1 MGNFASSCMKAQ
13 NVDNMPKKAAPN
25 SGAAEKLENSRV
37 NDQDRAILDVKTRLK
52 KLKVYVDKLNLDVN
66 KQQEKISQYLKD
78 KNKQRALI
86 ALKHKKFIEKELD
99 KAMGAQ
105 VLLEETIKNI
115 ESAQM
120 DVNIYEAMKKGDQ
133 VLSEL
138 QKQATKENFE
148 ELVDRLQ
155 DAQAQKDAEAEFF
168 GALLNE
174 DELQDEL
181 DKLDALIAE
190 DVIPDAGKAIIDAP
204 IREPI

>member
-1 MGNFASSCMKAQ
+1 
-13 NVDNMPKKAAPN
+13 
-25 SGAAEKLENSRV
+25 
-37 NDQDRAILDVKTRLK
+37 
-52 KLKVYVDKLNLDVN
+52 
-66 KQQEKISQYLKD
+66 
-78 KNKQRALI
+78 
-86 ALKHKKFIEKELD
+86 
-99 KAMGAQ
+99 
-105 VLLEETIKNI
+105 
-115 ESAQM
+115 M

-133 VLSEL
+133 VLTEL

-190 DVIPDAGKAIIDAP
+190 DAIPEAGKGVIQAP
-204 IREPI
+204 VRVPEAQEK